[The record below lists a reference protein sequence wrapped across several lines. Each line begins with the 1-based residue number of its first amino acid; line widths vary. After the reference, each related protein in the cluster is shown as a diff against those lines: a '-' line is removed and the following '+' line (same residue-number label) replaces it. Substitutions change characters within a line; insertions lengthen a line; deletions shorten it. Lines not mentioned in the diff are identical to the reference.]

1 MAALF
6 TPGLMEQLAKPRL
19 VAVLSVIVTL
29 RAAEVCRV
37 EEEKGEEAG
46 QEEDKHSNRVFV

>member
-19 VAVLSVIVTL
+19 VAVLRVNVTQ
-29 RAAEVCRV
+29 RAAEVCRI
-37 EEEKGEEAG
+37 ERRRMEKRPAG
-46 QEEDKHSNRVFV
+46 KETN